1 MARIFLLNPPSPEP
15 VRTPLL
21 SLGYLAASLQAAGHA
36 VAVLD
41 ASAVHAPKTVA
52 AIAQEVQRFAPD
64 LLGLHLKTH
73 GIRETYQRVAE
84 LARALPG
91 LPLLAGGPH
100 ATVLPNE
107 PLLQGFRFLL
117 RGEAEHSLVELA
129 AAVDGRR
136 ALSSIAGLSWRS
148 GEGSLHHNEDR
159 EFIQDLDALA
169 SPLAALPLFDASWY
183 GSQAI
188 GFGGILSSRGC
199 PAACTFCCNNV
210 TGRSF
215 RYRSASAVAVEAAE
229 LGQRFGVSAF
239 SFLDDS
245 FAVGRR
251 RVAELC
257 EALGGVGG
265 LSWTATVHPGHLDP
279 GVLSDLQRGGCGGI
293 DIGMESA
300 DAQRL
305 RIIGKGVTVDR
316 VRKVLCWCQ
325 DIGMRVT
332 VNLMFGW
339 PDETEDEITRALDFM
354 KEAHALGATFN
365 ARGVAVP
372 YPGTELYAAHAER
385 LGLHDWWLDKTLDYM
400 PFAQT
405 WDEAAMHRAY
415 ASDAALERNFF
426 GHSALHRERIA
437 AALSLKATLTFDQ
450 MWRSNPHLR

>member
-1 MARIFLLNPPSPEP
+1 MERDLDTLEPP
-15 VRTPLL
+15 VRDARPVRHAG
-21 SLGYLAASLQAAGHA
+21 LG
-36 VAVLD
+36 
-41 ASAVHAPKTVA
+41 
-52 AIAQEVQRFAPD
+52 FAP
-64 LLGLHLKTH
+64 
-73 GIRETYQRVAE
+73 
-84 LARALPG
+84 
-91 LPLLAGGPH
+91 
-100 ATVLPNE
+100 
-107 PLLQGFRFLL
+107 
-117 RGEAEHSLVELA
+117 
-129 AAVDGRR
+129 
-136 ALSSIAGLSWRS
+136 
-148 GEGSLHHNEDR
+148 
-159 EFIQDLDALA
+159 
-169 SPLAALPLFDASWY
+169 
-183 GSQAI
+183 
-188 GFGGILSSRGC
+188 ILSSRGC

-437 AALSLKATLTFDQ
+437 AALSLKAT
-450 MWRSNPHLR
+450 